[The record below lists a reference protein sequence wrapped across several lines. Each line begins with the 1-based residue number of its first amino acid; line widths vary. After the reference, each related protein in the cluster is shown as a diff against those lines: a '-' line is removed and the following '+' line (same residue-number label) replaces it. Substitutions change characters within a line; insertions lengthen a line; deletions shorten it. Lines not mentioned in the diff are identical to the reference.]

1 MNRTGTGAQIRA
13 GIANLETATH
23 FALATLALASGVY
36 TYLGVRSLLDGTTTQ
51 IFLAAVVYA
60 SAVSVGIYIFWAYL
74 MRFLP
79 LIRETAGRLMLL
91 AVMALGSAMI
101 IAMSSWLNAA
111 ALAGSAPTSVLTR
124 AKAPRTA
131 PRRDA

>member
-36 TYLGVRSLLDGTTTQ
+36 PYLGVRSLLDGTTTQ

-79 LIRETAGRLMLL
+79 LSSLWPIWQNRRLL
-91 AVMALGSAMI
+91 SA
-101 IAMSSWLNAA
+101 A
-111 ALAGSAPTSVLTR
+111 
-124 AKAPRTA
+124 
-131 PRRDA
+131 